1 MEWLKN
7 MVVKLVGKKW
17 VEQGIEKV
25 GLSKA
30 KAAAIVYVLIIGVET
45 ISASFGHPVVVPA
58 NVKEFLAALGLW
70 AVRDAVTT
78 AEK

>member
-7 MVVKLVGKKW
+7 LAIKLVGKKW

-30 KAAAIVYVLIIGVET
+30 KASAIIYVVILGIET
-45 ISASFGHPVVVPA
+45 IPAAFGHPIVVPA
-58 NVKEFLAALGLW
+58 GIKEFLAAVGLW
-70 AVRDAVTT
+70 AVRDALK
-78 AEK
+78 A